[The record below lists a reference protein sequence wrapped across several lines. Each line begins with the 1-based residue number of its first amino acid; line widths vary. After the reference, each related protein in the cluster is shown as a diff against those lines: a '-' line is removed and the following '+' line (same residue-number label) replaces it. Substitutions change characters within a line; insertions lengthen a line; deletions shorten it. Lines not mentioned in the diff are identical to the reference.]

1 METVGA
7 ARLTKEIP
15 AQRAVAT
22 IVPREEITAV
32 LQDPD
37 SDPELFLRI
46 SGDFGESDDS
56 NVIAMSWSR
65 AELEQLLEQATG
77 DQIVLTF
84 DRDEL
89 AGALGDV
96 EAHGMRER
104 ALVFAVAAAGALG
117 TGVGIANAMPSGGE
131 GGPVVT
137 QVTPAAD
144 LRVTDASSA
153 AGYATTGVADDVISD
168 AASGAGYA
176 APAAAA
182 DSLVTDASSAAG
194 YAAATDASAS
204 DAIVSDA
211 ASGAGYAAATD
222 ASASDAIVSDAASG
236 AGYAA
241 PVAAQD
247 AMLTDASSAAGY
259 TAAAEGSAA
268 DTMRSDASLS
278 GGFGP
283 VDSGSSGSL
292 FAVHAPSTTD
302 GLLAGGIL
310 LAITGATFA
319 SRRHTGTVRPA

>member
-1 METVGA
+1 METLGA

-37 SDPELFLRI
+37 TDPELYLRI
-46 SGDFGESDDS
+46 SGEGFSESDDS

-77 DQIVLTF
+77 DQILLTF

-96 EAHGMRER
+96 EAHGLRER

-117 TGVGIANAMPSGGE
+117 TGVGIANAMPSGAE

-137 QVTPAAD
+137 QVAPAAAAD
-144 LRVTDASSA
+144 SLVTDASSA

-176 APAAAA
+176 TPAAAA

-194 YAAATDASAS
+194 YAAAADASAS

-211 ASGAGYAAATD
+211 ASGAGYT
-222 ASASDAIVSDAASG
+222 
-236 AGYAA
+236 A
-241 PVAAQD
+241 PVSAQD
-247 AMLTDASSAAGY
+247 TMLTDASSAGY

-268 DTMRSDASLS
+268 DTMRTDASLS
-278 GGFGP
+278 GGYGP
-283 VDSGSSGSL
+283 VDSGSSGGL
-292 FAVHAPSTTD
+292 FTVHSPSTTD

-319 SRRHTGTVRPA
+319 SRRRPGAVRPA

>member
-1 METVGA
+1 VETLGA

-37 SDPELFLRI
+37 ADPELYLRI
-46 SGDFGESDDS
+46 TGEAGDGD
-56 NVIAMSWSR
+56 VIGMSWSR
-65 AELEQLLEQATG
+65 AELEQLLERATG
-77 DQIVLTF
+77 DRIVLTF

-117 TGVGIANAMPSGGE
+117 TGVTIANAMPAGGE

-137 QVTPAAD
+137 SVAPAD
-144 LRVTDASSA
+144 TRVTDASSA
-153 AGYATTGVADDVISD
+153 AGYTVAATSGTDSIVSD

-182 DSLVTDASSAAG
+182 DEMLTDASSAAG
-194 YAAATDASAS
+194 YAAAATSGTDS
-204 DAIVSDA
+204 IVSDA
-211 ASGAGYAAATD
+211 ASGAGYT
-222 ASASDAIVSDAASG
+222 
-236 AGYAA
+236 A
-241 PVAAQD
+241 PVAAED

-259 TAAAEGSAA
+259 AAAADASSTDAIISDAASAA
-268 DTMRSDASLS
+268 GYAAPTPQAADSMRTDASLS
-278 GGFGP
+278 GGYGP
-283 VDSGSSGSL
+283 AETTGSGSL
-292 FAVHAPSTTD
+292 FSVHSPSTTD
-302 GLLAGGIL
+302 GLLAGGVL
-310 LAITGATFA
+310 LAIAGATFA
-319 SRRHTGTVRPA
+319 SRRSSGTVRPA

>member
-1 METVGA
+1 METLGA

-37 SDPELFLRI
+37 TDPELYLRI
-46 SGDFGESDDS
+46 TGDGSGESDS

-96 EAHGMRER
+96 EAHGLRER

-117 TGVGIANAMPSGGE
+117 TGVGIANAMPTGDE
-131 GGPVVT
+131 GGPAVT
-137 QVTPAAD
+137 QVAPAAD

-153 AGYATTGVADDVISD
+153 AGYATAGVADDVISD
-168 AASGAGYA
+168 AASGAGYV

-194 YAAATDASAS
+194 YAAAAEPTSA
-204 DAIVSDA
+204 DTLVSDA
-211 ASGAGYAAATD
+211 ASGAGYT
-222 ASASDAIVSDAASG
+222 
-236 AGYAA
+236 A
-241 PVAAQD
+241 PVTAQD

-268 DTMRSDASLS
+268 DTMRTDASLS

-292 FAVHAPSTTD
+292 FTVHSPSTTD

-319 SRRHTGTVRPA
+319 SRRRPGTIRPA